1 MPDGPH
7 PADAG
12 SAPGRT
18 GGAAASADDSGTP
31 ERASANR
38 AGLRPLADAPM
49 RQGPEREADAA
60 EANLA
65 IGERR
70 GRERNGP

>member
-1 MPDGPH
+1 
-7 PADAG
+7 
-12 SAPGRT
+12 
-18 GGAAASADDSGTP
+18 
-31 ERASANR
+31 
-38 AGLRPLADAPM
+38 M
-49 RQGPEREADAA
+49 RQGPERDADAA